1 MISQPR
7 PSTLSTTMSISRTS
21 ATALLNSVQRGLSP
35 IELVYIPHPKWP
47 LPRSQPLVPRDS
59 QRPLQISVLDSSF
72 NPPTLAHLALA
83 NAPRQ
88 CVGSDA
94 GGEYDAKIY
103 LLSVRNADKTLKPTD
118 ASYIQRLEMMLGLA
132 RDSVRDGDEHQVAIG
147 IVDEPTF
154 VGKASK
160 LLAFLEQRLS
170 GLGFA
175 PPRPE
180 LSFLLGLDT
189 LERVLAPRYYGAS
202 PTDPH
207 AEAKMFASLHEF
219 FSPEHNN
226 ARIICARRASS
237 SASENATLKLAE
249 RFVSDQRI
257 VLIDI
262 GEAEQ
267 TYSSTAV
274 RNAIGRQDDHS
285 WKDLVSPSVKEYITE
300 SLLYTNPVD

>member
-1 MISQPR
+1 M
-7 PSTLSTTMSISRTS
+7 STISR
-21 ATALLNSVQRGLSP
+21 AAVTALLNSVQRGLSP
-35 IELVYIPHPKWP
+35 IELIYVPHSKWP
-47 LPRSQPLVPRDS
+47 LPRSQPLVSRDP
-59 QRPLQISVLDSSF
+59 QRSLQISVLDSSF

-83 NAPRQ
+83 NAPRPP
-88 CVGSDA
+88 VGSDA
-94 GGEYDAKIY
+94 GGEYDVKIY

-118 ASYIQRLEMMLGLA
+118 ASYIQRLEMMLLLA
-132 RDSVRDGDEHQVAIG
+132 QDSIVSDAPIDTHQVAIG

-170 GLGFA
+170 GFGFA

-180 LSFLLGLDT
+180 LTFLLGLDT

-202 PTDPH
+202 PTDPD
-207 AEAKMFASLHEF
+207 AETKMFASLHNF
-219 FSPEHNN
+219 FSPEHDN
-226 ARIICARRASS
+226 ARIVCARRASS
-237 SASENATLKLAE
+237 SSSEAATLKLAE
-249 RFVSDQRI
+249 RFLSDQRI

-274 RNAIGRQDDHS
+274 RTAIGRRDDHS
-285 WKDLVSPSVKEYITE
+285 WKALVSPGVREYIMNAM
-300 SLLYTNPVD
+300 LYTDPAAMVD

>member
-1 MISQPR
+1 
-7 PSTLSTTMSISRTS
+7 MSISRAS

-35 IELVYIPHPKWP
+35 IELVYVPHPKWP
-47 LPRSQPLVPRDS
+47 LPRSQSLVP

-83 NAPRQ
+83 NAPRPR
-88 CVGSDA
+88 VGSDV

-118 ASYIQRLEMMLGLA
+118 ASYIQRLEMMLCLA
-132 RDSVRDGDEHQVAIG
+132 QDSVSSRDEHQVAIG

-160 LLAFLEQRLS
+160 LLAFLAQRLS

-180 LSFLLGLDT
+180 LTFLLGLDT

-202 PTDPH
+202 PADPD
-207 AEAKMFASLHEF
+207 AEAKMFASLHTF
-219 FSPEHNN
+219 FSPEHDN
-226 ARIICARRASS
+226 ARIVCARRASVS
-237 SASENATLKLAE
+237 SSEAATLKIAE
-249 RFVSDQRI
+249 RFVSEQRI
-257 VLIDI
+257 ALIDI

-274 RNAIGRQDDHS
+274 RNAIGQGDDSS
-285 WKDLVSPSVKEYITE
+285 WKGLVSPSVREYITG
-300 SLLYTNPVD
+300 SMLYTNPVD